1 VENVDALRRGSLIVL
16 DLADEG
22 AAMEVAQKIAAAT
35 GRTVVVRDADMAEI
49 QTVTA
54 LRNQVSPF
62 STMPREA
69 M

>member
-22 AAMEVAQKIAAAT
+22 AAIEVAQKIAAAT

-54 LRNQVSPF
+54 LRN
-62 STMPREA
+62 
-69 M
+69 